1 MHKKV
6 FPILIFFVL
15 ISGLGSRIHARS
27 KYISLEQEGDT
38 LTGSQALYN
47 GKIWRDLY
55 VSIKEDQF
63 LFSNEFLPGT
73 VTMNDKTYKIN
84 KLRYDIFNDEIITI
98 TDKGMIL
105 QLNKEMVDDFTM
117 TYNSRVYKFLNLFAA
132 SSDDL
137 SGYVNVIYKGRSA
150 LYVKFKKEISKVSSG
165 KSFENF
171 VQFEQMYIIHD
182 NIPKR
187 LKNKKDFKVLL
198 ADKHDEVKNYMKV
211 NRIKVSV
218 KSPDSFIPVLQYYD
232 SLKP

>member
-1 MHKKV
+1 MYKIIL
-6 FPILIFFVL
+6 PILIFFVL
-15 ISGLGSRIHARS
+15 FSGLGSGVHARS

-38 LTGSQALYN
+38 LNGSLTLFN

-55 VSIKEDQF
+55 VNIKEDQF
-63 LFSNEFLPGT
+63 LFSDEFLPGT

-84 KLRYDIFNDEIITI
+84 KLRYDIYNDEIITI

-117 TYNSRVYKFLNLFAA
+117 TFDSRTYNFLNLFGT

-137 SGYVNVIYKGRSA
+137 SGYVNVRYKGRSA
-150 LYVKFKKEISKVSSG
+150 LYVKFKKEISKVSTG

-171 VQFEQMYIIHD
+171 IQFEQMYIIH
-182 NIPKR
+182 NNVPKR

-198 ADKHDEVKNYMKV
+198 SDKHDEVKNYMKV